1 MIYITGDM
9 HNTIDM
15 SNISTKKLKNY
26 CYWQKDD
33 DKNITYL
40 IILGDFGLPWFDC
53 PIDEK
58 GIHPENKQDQ
68 YLLRWLKKK
77 PFTILAVM
85 GNHENYNMIEKLPE
99 VEMFGDKVLKVSEN
113 IFYLKRGHFYN
124 IEEKSFLV
132 LGGAESHDKEFRK
145 LNVSHWEQELWSDEE
160 EQSCLNRIEE
170 HGRTA
175 DYILS
180 HTGPIEGISLIES
193 SCDDP
198 KYREL
203 YRMDKTVRFNDKINE
218 IISYKKWF
226 FGHWHTSWG
235 YDHRKHSKFI
245 PLFTAGIVLDSLE
258 EK

>member
-33 DKNITYL
+33 YNNITYL

-53 PIDEK
+53 PIDEN
-58 GIHPENKQDQ
+58 GIHPDDKQDQ
-68 YLLRWLKKK
+68 YLLRWLKEK

-124 IEEKSFLV
+124 MVFRTLAHK
-132 LGGAESHDKEFRK
+132 LG
-145 LNVSHWEQELWSDEE
+145 L
-160 EQSCLNRIEE
+160 
-170 HGRTA
+170 RTQ
-175 DYILS
+175 
-180 HTGPIEGISLIES
+180 
-193 SCDDP
+193 
-198 KYREL
+198 
-203 YRMDKTVRFNDKINE
+203 KTQQI
-218 IISYKKWF
+218 
-226 FGHWHTSWG
+226 
-235 YDHRKHSKFI
+235 HSVI
-245 PLFTAGIVLDSLE
+245 YCRNCS
-258 EK
+258 